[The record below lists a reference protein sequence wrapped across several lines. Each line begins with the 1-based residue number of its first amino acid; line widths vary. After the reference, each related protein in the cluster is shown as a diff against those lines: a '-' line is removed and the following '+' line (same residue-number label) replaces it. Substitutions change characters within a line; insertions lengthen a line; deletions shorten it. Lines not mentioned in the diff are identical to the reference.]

1 MEEPKQHGG
10 YRHGRKGGTV
20 AVTAKLPPEL
30 VAWLDEQAAASS
42 ITRSAVVAEILATA
56 QQRAASA
63 ARRAERRAKNEG

>member
-30 VAWLDEQAAASS
+30 VKWLDEQAAAGA
-42 ITRSAVVAEILATA
+42 ITRSALVAEIIEAA
-56 QQRAASA
+56 QQRAIGA
-63 ARRAERRAKNEG
+63 ARRAKSKE